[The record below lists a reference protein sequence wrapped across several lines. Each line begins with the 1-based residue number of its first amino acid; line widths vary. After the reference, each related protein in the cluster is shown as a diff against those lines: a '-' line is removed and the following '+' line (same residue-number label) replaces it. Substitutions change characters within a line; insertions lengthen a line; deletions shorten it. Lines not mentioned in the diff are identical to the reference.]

1 VPIPLADNREGL
13 YSPGMSNA
21 HPTQMQD
28 AAYLL
33 AEIAAGKTLRVCTCT
48 RITEITPRT
57 LASWTKA
64 GHVILKNG
72 AKTGRLLMASGNKF
86 VDISLCAL
94 ELES

>member
-1 VPIPLADNREGL
+1 
-13 YSPGMSNA
+13 MSNENTA
-21 HPTQMQD
+21 AAEMTS

-33 AEIAAGKTLRVCTCT
+33 GQIAAGKTLRVATCT

-57 LASWTKA
+57 LASWNKA
-64 GHVILKNG
+64 GHVLLKNG

-94 ELES
+94 SLA